1 MLKKRKFE
9 IAEDLT
15 AKPVRQTDWIEED
28 GIVKLKI
35 IKFKSKAGRWLC
47 KALRKPNYFLVN
59 LDEIGSFIWKRCNG
73 KNSIEEI
80 LRELERKFGKERMK
94 ERLMIFLGMLQ
105 RGGYIRF
112 E

>member
-1 MLKKRKFE
+1 MPKKKFE
-9 IAEDLT
+9 VAKDLT
-15 AKPVRQTDWIEED
+15 AKPIRQTDWIEED

-35 IKFKSKAGRWLC
+35 IKFKSKVGRLLC
-47 KALRKPNYFLVN
+47 KILRKPNYFLIN
-59 LDEIGSFIWKRCNG
+59 FDEIGSFIWKRCNG

-80 LRELERKFGKERMK
+80 LEELEEKFGKEKMK
-94 ERLMIFLGMLQ
+94 ERLMIFLNMLK